1 MSKYTSEMVSALTAS
16 APITFEIATD
26 FAEKWADKDVTVK
39 SIVAKTKSLGLEYIP
54 KQKVA
59 RKTSG
64 IKKSDIVRSIESEM
78 NLEQD
83 SLSGLTNATMESLN
97 ILLQELIK

>member
-1 MSKYTSEMVSALTAS
+1 MSKYTPEMISALTAS
-16 APITFEIATD
+16 APITFEIASD

-39 SIVAKTKSLGLEYIP
+39 SIVAKTKSLGLDYIP

-64 IKKSDIVRSIESEM
+64 IKKSDLVRAIESR
-78 NLEQD
+78 LDLDQD
-83 SLSGLTNATMESLN
+83 SLSGLTNATMASLN
-97 ILLQELIK
+97 TLLETLA